1 MTEVHV
7 IVPEGIDDPARPSG
21 GNTYDRRVCR
31 GLAALGWAVHEHAVP
46 GAWPRPGEAGHAALA
61 RAVRRIPDGAV
72 VLLDGLIASAAPEAL
87 VPQARRLRQVVLVH
101 MPLGHR
107 PPDDEAGA
115 VRAREREVLAAA
127 AAVVTTSAWTRRRL
141 GELYA
146 LPADRVHVAE
156 PGVDAAGLAPGTAA
170 GDALLCVAAVT
181 PDKGH
186 DVLLDGLATATDLSW
201 RCACVG
207 SLDRDPAFADGVRR
221 ARGSSGLGDRVRF
234 PGPRTGPEL
243 DRAYA
248 AADLL
253 VLASHAE
260 TYGMV
265 VTEALAR
272 GLPVLAAEVGGV
284 TEALGH
290 GGGRYPAGAA
300 GPARRPGGP
309 RRRAADAGSAT
320 PSCAGACAGPPG
332 SGARRCAGGRPPR
345 PSSPAFSRE
354 RRDDRGGRPGQPGV
368 ARPARAGRRGGAL
381 GRARRAPR
389 GGTSRGRPPRDP
401 RPRRRQR
408 RDGPLARAAAARA
421 AALGGARPRRRPA
434 GACRRRRAGAGPRS
448 PSRRGD
454 PTSPGWRRGISPARA
469 SSSPRRCSTC

>member
-1 MTEVHV
+1 VTDVHV

-21 GNTYDRRVCR
+21 GNTYDRRVCD

-46 GAWPRPGEAGHAALA
+46 VAAGHAALA
-61 RAVRRIPDGAV
+61 RTVGRIPDGAV

-107 PPDDEAGA
+107 PPDGAAGA
-115 VRAREREVLAAA
+115 VRARERAVLAAA

-146 LPADRVHVAE
+146 LPAERVHVAE
-156 PGVDAAGLAPGTAA
+156 PGVDAAGLAPGTTV

-221 ARGSSGLGDRVRF
+221 ATQIKGLSDRVRF
-234 PGPRTGPEL
+234 LGPRTGAEL
-243 DRAYA
+243 RRAYA

-272 GLPVLAAEVGGV
+272 GVPVLAADVGGI

-290 GGGRYPAGAA
+290 GDDGT
-300 GPARRPGGP
+300 RPGLLVGP
-309 RRRAADAGSAT
+309 GD
-320 PSCAGACAGPPG
+320 
-332 SGARRCAGGRPPR
+332 
-345 PSSPAFSRE
+345 
-354 RRDDRGGRPGQPGV
+354 
-368 ARPARAGRRGGAL
+368 
-381 GRARRAPR
+381 
-389 GGTSRGRPPRDP
+389 
-401 RPRRRQR
+401 
-408 RDGPLARAAAARA
+408 A
-421 AALGGARPRRRPA
+421 AALGAALRRWLGDAELRGRLRRAARERRASLRGWPATTSDVAEVLTGVAMRAEGVAGVLA
-434 GACRRRRAGAGPRS
+434 GA
-448 PSRRGD
+448 
-454 PTSPGWRRGISPARA
+454 AR
-469 SSSPRRCSTC
+469 